1 MSVTHARPDHLA
13 RAGTPGM
20 TTPRFRPPQQTRSQ
34 ATLDRILDAAEDVLE
49 QKSFSE
55 ATLAEIMD
63 RAGVTVGAFYRR
75 FPDKDALLHLLDNR
89 IFDELHDVAQ
99 SALGDAKWEGA
110 TVPQI
115 VHEFTATT
123 VRLYKARR
131 GLLRSLFLRARTD
144 PVIMQSA
151 RDVNAHYVDRLRT
164 LLLARGD
171 QLRHP
176 SPERAVELG
185 FMVLVGALRE
195 TVLFGEV
202 WPNPQGVVDDGLA
215 KELARVYL
223 AYLGAP
229 LT

>member
-1 MSVTHARPDHLA
+1 
-13 RAGTPGM
+13 M
-20 TTPRFRPPQQTRSQ
+20 TAPRFRPPQQTRSQ
-34 ATLDRILDAAEDVLE
+34 ATLDRILDAAESVLQE
-49 QKSFSE
+49 KSFGE

-89 IFDELHDVAQ
+89 FFCELHELAQ
-99 SALGDAKWEGA
+99 TALSDAKWEGA
-110 TVPQI
+110 SVSDI
-115 VHEFTATT
+115 VHGFTDT
-123 VRLYKARR
+123 VVQLYRERR

-151 RDVNAHYVDRLRT
+151 REVNGHYIERLRT
-164 LLLARGD
+164 LLLARAD

-176 SPERAVELG
+176 RPERAVELG
-185 FMVLVGALRE
+185 FMILIGALRE

-202 WPNPQGVVDDGLA
+202 WPNQQTVVDDGLA
-215 KELARVYL
+215 NELARAYL

-229 LT
+229 LA

>member
-1 MSVTHARPDHLA
+1 
-13 RAGTPGM
+13 M

-34 ATLDRILDAAEDVLE
+34 ATLDRILDAAESVLGE
-49 QKSFSE
+49 KSFGE

-75 FPDKDALLHLLDNR
+75 FPDKDALLHLLDTR
-89 IFDELHDVAQ
+89 FFAELHELAQ
-99 SALGDAKWEGA
+99 TALGEAQWDGASVPEIVHRFTEA
-110 TVPQI
+110 TVQ
-115 VHEFTATT
+115 
-123 VRLYKARR
+123 LYKARR

-151 RDVNAHYVDRLRT
+151 RDVNAHYLKRLRT
-164 LLLARGD
+164 LLLARAD
-171 QLRHP
+171 QLGHP
-176 SPERAVELG
+176 SPDRAVELG
-185 FMVLVGALRE
+185 FMIFIGALRE

-202 WPNPQGVVDDGLA
+202 WPNPQAVVDDGLP
-215 KELARVYL
+215 KELARAYL

>member
-1 MSVTHARPDHLA
+1 
-13 RAGTPGM
+13 M

-34 ATLDRILDAAEDVLE
+34 ATLDRILDAAETVLE
-49 QKSFSE
+49 EKSFGE

-89 IFDELHDVAQ
+89 FFAELHELAQ
-99 SALGDAKWEGA
+99 TSLGETKWKAA

-115 VHEFTATT
+115 VYGFTETA
-123 VRLYKARR
+123 VQLYKERR

-144 PVIMQSA
+144 PVIMKSA
-151 RDVNAHYVDRLRT
+151 RDVNAHYIDRLRT

-171 QLRHP
+171 QLDHP

-185 FMVLVGALRE
+185 FMILVGALRE

-202 WPNPQGVVDDGLA
+202 WPNPQAVVDDGLS
-215 KELARVYL
+215 KELARSYL

-229 LT
+229 LA

>member
-1 MSVTHARPDHLA
+1 
-13 RAGTPGM
+13 M

-34 ATLDRILDAAEDVLE
+34 ATLDRILDAAENVLE
-49 QKSFSE
+49 EKSFGE
-55 ATLAEIMD
+55 ATLAEIME

-89 IFDELHDVAQ
+89 FFGELHELAKA
-99 SALGDAKWEGA
+99 SLSDAKWEGA

-115 VHEFTATT
+115 VYGFSEIA
-123 VRLYKARR
+123 VQLYRERR

-151 RDVNAHYVDRLRT
+151 REVNAHYIDRLRA
-164 LLLARGD
+164 LLIPRGD

-185 FMVLVGALRE
+185 FMIFVGALRE

-202 WPNPQGVVDDGLA
+202 WPNTAAVADNDLS
-215 KELARVYL
+215 KELARSYL

-229 LT
+229 SA

>member
-1 MSVTHARPDHLA
+1 
-13 RAGTPGM
+13 M

-34 ATLDRILDAAEDVLE
+34 ATLDRILDAAENVLAE
-49 QKSFSE
+49 KSFGE
-55 ATLAEIMD
+55 ATLAEIME

-89 IFDELHDVAQ
+89 FFEELRELAE
-99 SALGDAKWEGA
+99 SALGNARWQDA

-115 VHEFTATT
+115 VHGFTATA
-123 VRLYKARR
+123 VELYKERR

-151 RDVNAHYVDRLRT
+151 REVNARYIERLRA
-164 LLLARGD
+164 LLLARRE
-171 QLRHP
+171 QLQHP
-176 SPERAVELG
+176 NPERAVELG
-185 FMVLVGALRE
+185 FMILVGALRE

-202 WPNPQGVVDDGLA
+202 WPSPESVVDDGLA
-215 KELARVYL
+215 RELARAYL

-229 LT
+229 LA

>member
-1 MSVTHARPDHLA
+1 
-13 RAGTPGM
+13 M
-20 TTPRFRPPQQTRSQ
+20 TTPRFRPPQQSRSQ
-34 ATLDRILDAAEDVLE
+34 ATLDRILDAAETVLE
-49 QKSFSE
+49 EKSFSE

-89 IFDELHDVAQ
+89 FFAELHELATT
-99 SALGDAKWEGA
+99 SLGDTKWQGA
-110 TVPQI
+110 TAAQI
-115 VHEFTATT
+115 VSEFTDTA
-123 VRLYKARR
+123 VRLYKSRR

-151 RDVNAHYVDRLRT
+151 REVNAHYVERLRA
-164 LLLARGD
+164 LLLARQGE
-171 QLRHP
+171 LHHP

-185 FMVLVGALRE
+185 FMILIGALRE

-202 WPNPQGVVDDGLA
+202 WPNPQAVVDDGLS
-215 KELARVYL
+215 KELARAYL

-229 LT
+229 LA

>member
-1 MSVTHARPDHLA
+1 
-13 RAGTPGM
+13 M

-34 ATLDRILDAAEDVLE
+34 ATLDRILDAAENVLE
-49 QKSFSE
+49 EKSFGE

-89 IFDELHDVAQ
+89 FFSELHELAQ
-99 SALGDAKWEGA
+99 TALGEAKWHDA

-115 VHEFTATT
+115 VYGFTETA
-123 VRLYKARR
+123 VQLYRARR

-151 RDVNAHYVDRLRT
+151 REVNAQYIDRLRS
-164 LLLARGD
+164 LLMARAD

-185 FMVLVGALRE
+185 FMILVGALRE
-195 TVLFGEV
+195 TILFGEV
-202 WPNPQGVVDDGLA
+202 WPSPETVVDDGLS
-215 KELARVYL
+215 KELARSYL

-229 LT
+229 LA

>member
-1 MSVTHARPDHLA
+1 
-13 RAGTPGM
+13 M

-34 ATLDRILDAAEDVLE
+34 ATLDRILDAAECVLE
-49 QKSFSE
+49 EKSFGE
-55 ATLAEIMD
+55 ATLAEIME

-89 IFDELHDVAQ
+89 FFAELHELAQ
-99 SALGDAKWEGA
+99 SSLGDAKWNGA
-110 TVPQI
+110 TVPEI
-115 VHEFTATT
+115 VNGFTATA
-123 VRLYKARR
+123 VQLYKARR

-144 PVIMQSA
+144 PVIMKSA
-151 RDVNAHYVDRLRT
+151 RDVNAQYIDRLRT
-164 LLLARGD
+164 LLLARSD

-176 SPERAVELG
+176 NPERAVELG
-185 FMVLVGALRE
+185 FMILVGALRE
-195 TVLFGEV
+195 TLLFGEV
-202 WPNPQGVVDDGLA
+202 WPDPQGVVDDGLP

>member
-1 MSVTHARPDHLA
+1 MSVAHPRLEVSPAP
-13 RAGTPGM
+13 TPRM

-34 ATLDRILDAAEDVLE
+34 ATLDRILDAAETVLAE
-49 QKSFSE
+49 KSFGE

-89 IFDELHDVAQ
+89 FFAELHELAT
-99 SALGDAKWEGA
+99 SSLGEAKWQGA
-110 TVPQI
+110 TAADI
-115 VHEFTATT
+115 VNEFTSTT

-151 RDVNAHYVDRLRT
+151 REVNAHYIERLRA
-164 LLLARGD
+164 LLLAR
-171 QLRHP
+171 QAELHHP
-176 SPERAVELG
+176 NPERAVELG
-185 FMVLVGALRE
+185 FMILVGALRE

-202 WPNPQGVVDDGLA
+202 WPHPEAVVDEGLP
-215 KELARVYL
+215 KELARAYL

-229 LT
+229 PA

>member
-1 MSVTHARPDHLA
+1 
-13 RAGTPGM
+13 M

-34 ATLDRILDAAEDVLE
+34 ATLDRILDAAETVLE
-49 QKSFSE
+49 DKSFGE

-89 IFDELHDVAQ
+89 FFGELHELAT
-99 SALGDAKWEGA
+99 SALGDAKWQNAGVA
-110 TVPQI
+110 QI
-115 VHEFTATT
+115 VNEFTAIA
-123 VRLYKARR
+123 VQLYRERR

-151 RDVNAHYVDRLRT
+151 REVNGHYIQRLRA
-164 LLLARGD
+164 LLLARRTE
-171 QLRHP
+171 LHHP
-176 SPERAVELG
+176 NPERAVELG
-185 FMVLVGALRE
+185 FIILVGALRE

-202 WPNPQGVVDDGLA
+202 WPHPEGVIDDGLP
-215 KELARVYL
+215 KELARAYL

-229 LT
+229 LA

>member
-1 MSVTHARPDHLA
+1 
-13 RAGTPGM
+13 M

-34 ATLDRILDAAEDVLE
+34 ATLGRILDAAENVLAD
-49 QKSFSE
+49 KSFGE

-89 IFDELHDVAQ
+89 FFAELHELAQ
-99 SALGDAKWEGA
+99 SSLSDEKWAGA
-110 TVPQI
+110 TIPQI
-115 VHEFTATT
+115 LYGFTEIA
-123 VRLYKARR
+123 VQLYRGRR

-151 RDVNAHYVDRLRT
+151 REVNAQYIDRLRS
-164 LLLARGD
+164 LLMARAE
-171 QLRHP
+171 QLHHP
-176 SPERAVELG
+176 APERAVELG
-185 FMVLVGALRE
+185 FMILVGALRE
-195 TVLFGEV
+195 TILFGEV
-202 WPNPQGVVDDGLA
+202 WPSPQTVVDDGLSR
-215 KELARVYL
+215 ELARSYL